1 MSDVIGSL
9 SPVTIQDDS
18 YSLDLI
24 SGFLDVQLRCLFAS
38 VNSDMNPNERI
49 FEKIPSVFGQ
59 HIVSECVRYFLV
71 FLNFYLN
78 VCTLHT
84 VPNFVS
90 LFIIVN
96 TLRVVSTVERHPQFH
111 QCLFSGSRV
120 GTCGPT
126 DISVPSISCSLC
138 EENKRRVVN

>member
-1 MSDVIGSL
+1 MSDVTGSL
-9 SPVTIQDDS
+9 SLVTRQDDS

-24 SGFLDVQLRCLFAS
+24 SGFLDVQLYCLLES
-38 VNSDMNPNERI
+38 VSSDMNPNERI
-49 FEKIPSVFGQ
+49 LEKMPPVFGP

-78 VCTLHT
+78 LCTFHT

-96 TLRVVSTVERHPQFH
+96 TLLVVSTVERLPQF
-111 QCLFSGSRV
+111 L
-120 GTCGPT
+120 
-126 DISVPSISCSLC
+126 ISVCLVVLKLEHVGQQTSVCLLFPASCV
-138 EENKRRVVN
+138 KKI

>member
-1 MSDVIGSL
+1 MSDVTGSL
-9 SPVTIQDDS
+9 SLVTRQDDS

-24 SGFLDVQLRCLFAS
+24 SGFLDVQLYSQLES
-38 VNSDMNPNERI
+38 VSSDMNPNERML
-49 FEKIPSVFGQ
+49 EKIPSVFGP

-78 VCTLHT
+78 VCTFHT

-96 TLRVVSTVERHPQFH
+96 TLHVVSTVERLPQFY
-111 QCLFSGSRV
+111 QCWFSGSRV

-126 DISVPSISCSLC
+126 DISMPSLSCFLRKG
-138 EENKRRVVN
+138 NII